1 MSTSAQSSIA
11 GTVIAGKY
19 QLVRLLGQGGMG
31 AVYEGRNNATFKRCA
46 VKLLLSPELGS
57 SGELIKRFF
66 REARAS
72 SVIES
77 DHIVTVYDSGYDT
90 ELGWPYMVM
99 EMLHG
104 EDVEGL
110 LKRVGVLQPIAA
122 AKLVLQA
129 AMGLAKAH
137 EAGIVHRDIKPANLF
152 LTGRETGEL
161 IVKLLDFGIAKVK
174 MESIQETSNG
184 LTRTGSMLGTPLY
197 MSPEQ
202 VKGASGID
210 AGSDVWSLGIVLFEL
225 LSGQLPWTNKASLG
239 TLMAAIIHED
249 LPLLQDRAPWVPPEL
264 AEITHRAISR
274 DTSKRFKDA
283 GELRDALAH
292 IVPDGSRLT
301 PDLLEPVPPEH
312 RGFVAPRLTLSD
324 DGMLRATTRSG
335 LTANAATVGAR
346 PQRRHTGLI
355 VGVAAAIAVLGG
367 GAFYGYRLL
376 VVGSAARAAAST
388 GESPPQQ
395 VSPELAPAATSVP
408 AKRFALTVEPV
419 DAEVEIDGAK
429 AAVKAGRVDIHGA
442 VGSTRNVRV
451 IHDGQQQD
459 FVVAIAESG
468 IVPAKLEL
476 SAGTTTAPAVV
487 SARAPSPPPPTAR
500 SATVSRAAPVR
511 ALATAAPS
519 TPVKDP
525 KPVARGSDLN
535 RNVDEFGK

>member
-1 MSTSAQSSIA
+1 MSTSAPSSSIE

-31 AVYEGRNNATFKRCA
+31 AVYEGRNMATFKRCA
-46 VKLLLSPELGS
+46 VKLLLSPEFG
-57 SGELIKRFF
+57 GNAELVKRFF
-66 REARAS
+66 REAKAS
-72 SVIES
+72 SIIES

-104 EDVEGL
+104 EDLECL
-110 LKRVGVLQPIAA
+110 LKRVGVLRPLAA

-137 EAGIVHRDIKPANLF
+137 EAGIVHRDIKPANLY
-152 LTGRETGEL
+152 LTGRETGDL
-161 IVKLLDFGIAKVK
+161 VVKLLDFGIAKVK
-174 MESIQETSNG
+174 MENIQETSNG

-202 VKGASGID
+202 VKGASSID
-210 AGSDVWSLGIVLFEL
+210 AASDVWSLGIVLFEL
-225 LSGQLPWTNKASLG
+225 LSGQLPWTNTASLG

-274 DTSKRFKDA
+274 DTAKRFRHA

-292 IVPDGSRLT
+292 IVPDGSRIT
-301 PDLLEPVPPEH
+301 ADLLEPVPAEH

-335 LTANAATVGAR
+335 LSANAATVGVPSKRSSA
-346 PQRRHTGLI
+346 GLLIGSGVVLALLAGGGI
-355 VGVAAAIAVLGG
+355 VGYRALAAG
-367 GAFYGYRLL
+367 
-376 VVGSAARAAAST
+376 GSAHGALSAR
-388 GESPPQQ
+388 EPSPP
-395 VSPELAPAATSVP
+395 SPLTAEPHAAPAPAAPVI
-408 AKRFALTVEPV
+408 KRFALGIAPAE
-419 DAEVEIDGAK
+419 AEVLIDGAR
-429 AAVKAGRVDIHGA
+429 ARVNAGHVDVEGVVGA
-442 VGSTRNVRV
+442 TRN
-451 IHDGQQQD
+451 IKLSLKGQQQD

-468 IVPAKLEL
+468 VFPPKLEL
-476 SAGTTTAPAVV
+476 ALQAPAPP
-487 SARAPSPPPPTAR
+487 ARPASVRPAAAPAK
-500 SATVSRAAPVR
+500 RAAAPPAAAKPEVR
-511 ALATAAPS
+511 AAARQD
-519 TPVKDP
+519 T
-525 KPVARGSDLN
+525 GLN

>member
-1 MSTSAQSSIA
+1 MSTSAHSSIE

-46 VKLLLSPELGS
+46 VKLLLSPELG
-57 SGELIKRFF
+57 GNTELIKRFF

-72 SVIES
+72 SVVES

-99 EMLHG
+99 EMLQG
-104 EDVEGL
+104 EDLEGL

-174 MESIQETSNG
+174 MENLQETSNG

-249 LPLLQDRAPWVPPEL
+249 LPLIQDRAPWVPPEL

-274 DTSKRFKDA
+274 DTSKRFKNA

-301 PDLLEPVPPEH
+301 PDLLEPVPPER
-312 RGFVAPRLTLSD
+312 RGYVAPRLTLSD

-335 LTANAATVGAR
+335 LTANATTVGAAL
-346 PQRRHTGLI
+346 QRRHTGLI
-355 VGVAAAIAVLGG
+355 VGAAAALAVLGAG
-367 GAFYGYRLL
+367 GFLGYRLL
-376 VVGSAARAAAST
+376 AGGNDAQAAASLR
-388 GESPPQQ
+388 ESPTDQ
-395 VSPELAPAATSVP
+395 VLPELGAPVAAVAP
-408 AKRFALTVEPV
+408 KRFALTVEPV
-419 DAEVEIDGAK
+419 EAEVEIDGVK
-429 AAVKAGRVDIHGA
+429 AAVNAGQVDVEGV
-442 VGSTRNVRV
+442 VGSTRNVRL
-451 IHDGQQQD
+451 IYKGQQQD
-459 FVVAIAESG
+459 FVVAIAGAG
-468 IVPAKLEL
+468 IVPAKLDL
-476 SAGTTTAPAVV
+476 TIKSDPPPAAGRPAPARPT
-487 SARAPSPPPPTAR
+487 SASGRSTPAPRAGAVPPSA
-500 SATVSRAAPVR
+500 
-511 ALATAAPS
+511 
-519 TPVKDP
+519 PVKDA